1 MSHHQMERAP
11 MHIDLPEAV
20 YEKILFWY
28 RWYI

>member
-20 YEKILFWY
+20 YEKILF
-28 RWYI
+28 